1 MKTGLIG
8 LGYWGPNLARV
19 LAQAQQSEFTACCDL
34 DPARLQR
41 IARQYPGVR
50 LYNNLNDLLDSDVEA
65 VLIATP
71 IATHYDIA
79 RRALLA
85 GKHVFVEKPMA
96 DTSPRARELTAMA
109 QSLGRTLMAGHTFV
123 YSPPVV
129 KIKELIDSGTLG
141 TIHYLSFSRVNLG
154 LYNKD
159 VDVVWDLAVHD
170 VSILLYWLGEMPV
183 RACSFGR
190 SCVQFAKRDVASLWY
205 QFASGPVAWCEVSWL
220 SPQKMRRTCVVG
232 SERMVVYDDTEASEK
247 VKVYDRGVSLRRP
260 ESFGEF
266 QLSYRLGDMVAPNL
280 PNTEPL
286 LAEIEH
292 FLTCAESGN
301 RPLTDGK
308 FGEDVV
314 RAIEMAED
322 IGWQPAGMCDEMRLA
337 GVAPELAGQTAGG
350 GRASR

>member
-19 LAQAQQSEFTACCDL
+19 LAQTQQSEFIACCDL
-34 DPARLQR
+34 APERLQR
-41 IARQYPGVR
+41 IARTYPAVR
-50 LYNNLNDLLDSDVEA
+50 PCNNANDLLNSDVEA

-71 IATHYDIA
+71 IRTHYELA

-85 GKHVFVEKPMA
+85 GKHVFVEKPLC
-96 DTSPRARELTAMA
+96 DSSEHARELTLVA
-109 QSLGRTLMAGHTFV
+109 QSVGRTLMAGHTFI

-129 KIKELIDSGTLG
+129 KIKELIDTGALG
-141 TIHYLSFSRVNLG
+141 EIHYLSFSRVNLG
-154 LYNKD
+154 LYSKD

-170 VSILLYWLGEMPV
+170 ISILLYWLGEMPV

-190 SCVQFAKRDVASLWY
+190 NCVQRAKRDVASLWF

-247 VKVYDRGVSLRRP
+247 IKIYDRGVCLHRP
-260 ESFGEF
+260 ETFGEF
-266 QLSYRLGDMVAPNL
+266 QLTYRMGDMLAPHL

-292 FLTCAESGN
+292 FLDCAKSGKTP
-301 RPLTDGK
+301 RTDGN
-308 FGEDVV
+308 FGVNVV
-314 RAIEMAED
+314 RAVEMAMD
-322 IGWQPAGMCDEMRLA
+322 IGWQPAGTCEEMRLA
-337 GVAPELAGQTAGG
+337 GALPELVSSAAGG
-350 GRASR
+350 AA